1 MAPETTAPAPGSM
14 TVPPL
19 FGWEEILTVLVLVIA
34 AAVAFLLVAAV
45 AAAFTGRSEWQAF
58 LAGRSRRHPVPSSA
72 SEPDESLGSRSGRT
86 GSG

>member
-1 MAPETTAPAPGSM
+1 MASQTTAPAPGNM

-19 FGWEEILTVLVLVIA
+19 FGWGEILTVLVLVIA

-45 AAAFTGRSEWQAF
+45 LAAFTGRSEWQAF
-58 LAGRSRRHPVPSSA
+58 LAGRSRRRPGPWPA
-72 SEPDESLGSRSGRT
+72 SEPDESLGAPRGRT

>member
-1 MAPETTAPAPGSM
+1 MPSQTTAPAPGSM

-19 FGWEEILTVLVLVIA
+19 FGWEEILAVLVLVIA

-45 AAAFTGRSEWQAF
+45 LAAFTGRPEWQAF
-58 LAGRSRRHPVPSSA
+58 LAGRSRRRPAPA
-72 SEPDESLGSRSGRT
+72 SEPDEPLGASRGRT

>member
-1 MAPETTAPAPGSM
+1 MPSPTTAPAPGSM

-19 FGWEEILTVLVLVIA
+19 FGWGEILTVLVLVIA

-45 AAAFTGRSEWQAF
+45 LAAFTGQSEWQAF
-58 LAGRSRRHPVPSSA
+58 LAGRSRRRPRLSPA
-72 SEPDESLGSRSGRT
+72 SEPDESLGAPRGRT